1 MPGARRDQ
9 SNWSRCAPGGINASK
24 GNRVGGISNAQRAL
38 WALLLILLVAPFFA
52 ALVAVTSLLVGALLG
67 VTAGSPLVAA
77 PLGVSA
83 LNTYVWAVI
92 PSALTAIGL
101 VPLVLKRGAFGWV
114 EAGAMGVVGFAAA
127 QVLVPLPLGQFGSIA
142 AFAFGLVM
150 VAVRLLLVGKI
161 LRP

>member
-1 MPGARRDQ
+1 MTGARRDQ
-9 SNWSRCAPGGINASK
+9 SNWSWCAPGSINPSK

-52 ALVAVTSLLVGALLG
+52 ALVAVISLLVGPLLG
-67 VTAGSPLVAA
+67 VTAGRPSVVA

-83 LNTYVWAVI
+83 LNAYVWAVI
-92 PSALTAIGL
+92 PSAMAAIGL
-101 VPLVLKRGAFGWV
+101 VPLVLRRGAFGWV

-127 QVLVPLPLGQFGSIA
+127 QALVPLPLGQFGPIA

-150 VAVRLLLVGKI
+150 VAVRLVLAGRI
-161 LRP
+161 LRS